1 MAMIGDV
8 NAFVQEIVVTSA
20 LRHLRCVRHCSAL
33 LCSVH
38 HANVTLVLNVCYSLF
53 HQHGAFIWI

>member
-20 LRHLRCVRHCSAL
+20 LRQAL
-33 LCSVH
+33 QCIAVH
-38 HANVTLVLNVCYSLF
+38 HANVTLVQNVCYSLF